1 MKDVTLF
8 RLLTLILLVGLVALG
23 GCDSSSKASR
33 SVLAAEESGI
43 TLTAEPD
50 EVVIDLTDPDTP
62 TDPDTG
68 MAYGEAALTAMVVD
82 TEGQPEVG
90 VEVVFGST
98 AGELMSEGQPVT
110 TDDTGK
116 AEDSLRVFEDDPTE
130 IAVSAVVDERIETI
144 TVTKTLIEPNA
155 PPVADAGEDQL
166 IECASE
172 SGAMVTL
179 DGSGSSDPDSSEGTN
194 DDIVSYQWFEF
205 FGTPDETL
213 LGEGEVLSVELPVG
227 IHVITLQVTDS
238 EGETDTDEVTIDIQ
252 DTTPPSISVILD
264 PAMLWPPNHRMVD
277 VSAMVDAADACGE
290 TTIMLISVVS
300 NEDENANGDGNTEP
314 DIMGAEPGTDDQS
327 FQLRAER
334 AGGGS
339 GRVYTVK
346 YKATDEAGNE
356 SDEATA
362 EVVVPHDRGH

>member
-1 MKDVTLF
+1 MKNITVV
-8 RLLTLILLVGLVALG
+8 RSLTLIVLVALVSLA
-23 GCDSSSKASR
+23 GCDSSSNASKA
-33 SVLAAEESGI
+33 VLAGQENGI
-43 TLTAEPD
+43 TLTADPNT
-50 EVVIDLTDPDTP
+50 VVIDLTDPDTP

-68 MAYGEAALTAMVVD
+68 KAYGDTALTAMVVD

-98 AGELMSEGQPVT
+98 AGNLASEGQPVI

-116 AEDSLRVFEDDPTE
+116 AEDSLRVFEDDPEE
-130 IAVSAVVDERIETI
+130 IEVSAVVDERIETI
-144 TVTKTLIEPNA
+144 AVTKTLIEPNA
-155 PPVADAGEDQL
+155 PPVADAGEDRT

-172 SGAMVTL
+172 SGARVTL

-194 DDIVSYQWFEF
+194 DDIVSFEWFEF
-205 FGTPDETL
+205 FGAPDETP
-213 LGEGEVLSVELPVG
+213 LGEGETLEVELSAG
-227 IHVITLQVTDS
+227 DHVITLKVTDS

-252 DTTPPSISVILD
+252 DTTPPSISVTLD
-264 PAMLWPPNHRMVD
+264 PSMLWPPNHRMVD
-277 VSAMVDAADACGE
+277 VSAMVDADDACGD

-300 NEDENANGDGNTEP
+300 SEDENANGDGNTEP
-314 DIMGAEPGTDDQS
+314 DIMGADPGTDDRS
-327 FQLRAER
+327 FRLRAER

-356 SDEATA
+356 SDETTA
-362 EVVVPHDRGH
+362 EVVVPHDRGN

>member
-1 MKDVTLF
+1 MKKITVF
-8 RLLTLILLVGLVALG
+8 RLLILIVLVGLVSLG
-23 GCDSSSKASR
+23 GCDSSSNASK
-33 SVLAAEESGI
+33 SVLAAEETGI
-43 TLTAEPD
+43 TLTADPD
-50 EVVIDLTDPDTP
+50 EVVIDLTDPNTP

-68 MAYGEAALTAMVVD
+68 KAYGDTALTAMVVD

-90 VEVVFGST
+90 VEVVFGTT
-98 AGELMSEGQPVT
+98 AGELASEGQAVT

-116 AEDSLRVFEDDPTE
+116 AEDSLRVFEDDPEE

-144 TVTKTLIEPNA
+144 DVTKTLIEPNA
-155 PPVADAGEDQL
+155 PPVADAGEDQQ
-166 IECASE
+166 IECAEE
-172 SGAMVTL
+172 SGAIVTL
-179 DGSGSSDPDSSEGTN
+179 DGSGSSDPDSTEGTN
-194 DDIVSYQWFEF
+194 DDIVSFEWFEF
-205 FGTPDETL
+205 FGAAEETL
-213 LGEGEVLSVELPVG
+213 LGEGEMLSVELSTG
-227 IHVITLQVTDS
+227 SHVITLRVTDS
-238 EGETDTDEVTIDIQ
+238 EDETDTDEVAIEVQ
-252 DTTPPSISVILD
+252 DTTPPSISVTLD
-264 PAMLWPPNHRMVD
+264 PSMLWPPNHRMVD
-277 VSAMVDAADACGE
+277 VSARVDADDACGD

-314 DIMGAEPGTDDQS
+314 DIMGVEPGTDDQS

-346 YKATDEAGNE
+346 YKAIDEAGNE